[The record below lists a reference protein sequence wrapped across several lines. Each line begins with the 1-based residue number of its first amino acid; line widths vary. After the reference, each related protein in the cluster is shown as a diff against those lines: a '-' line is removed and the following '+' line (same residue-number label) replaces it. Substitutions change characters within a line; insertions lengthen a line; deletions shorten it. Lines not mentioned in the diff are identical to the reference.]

1 MNRALVECF
10 RCHKLGHFQYECPRV
25 GKQAHYAMHEEASK
39 VEDEI
44 LLVVYEETNQFV
56 QQEDWFLDS
65 GCSNHMTDNKQ
76 WFTKIHK

>member
-1 MNRALVECF
+1 
-10 RCHKLGHFQYECPRV
+10 
-25 GKQAHYAMHEEASK
+25 MHEEASK